1 MLFSIFIDFWGEFS
15 MGEYPCVGQRVGQAK
30 FEFEI
35 NHCDRY
41 VNQALVLQ
49 KSPLH
54 PSLG

>member
-1 MLFSIFIDFWGEFS
+1 

-30 FEFEI
+30 SEFEI